1 MVHIKLLALCLAQRC
16 CNSSMSQRKNLYPL
30 ISLAALS
37 FHMLCPGAWHL
48 EDMLRN
54 LWRVRYSELLNRHY
68 WDWLGFSVGSTT
80 FLSDLER
87 E

>member
-1 MVHIKLLALCLAQRC
+1 
-16 CNSSMSQRKNLYPL
+16 
-30 ISLAALS
+30 
-37 FHMLCPGAWHL
+37 MLCPGAWHL
-48 EDMLRN
+48 EDMLRK
-54 LWRVRYSELLNRHY
+54 LWRMRYSELLNRHC